1 MTKSERFLLSS
12 HRGGGGGSS
21 GSGSRRCSS
30 GWGGNPEQLLEPVVL
45 LPSAARKD
53 DRFRPTVPLLPAFFF
68 RLPCDY
74 FPNFANRCNFG
85 KPAAMSR
92 ADVDVGF
99 TLKVADKCK
108 ALGIACVCGKEEKM
122 EKKKKREW
130 GDLYSEYKKKK
141 APLNVHLD
149 GTQSRLSKIA
159 SAVACKVAVRVQV
172 DVGKRTVPSLFSF
185 GQRQPP
191 HVVKAAAALLLLLP
205 LPPPPGAAA
214 GRRVVDHTF
223 PSATNTM
230 VLPDT
235 LGNL

>member
-1 MTKSERFLLSS
+1 M
-12 HRGGGGGSS
+12 
-21 GSGSRRCSS
+21 
-30 GWGGNPEQLLEPVVL
+30 
-45 LPSAARKD
+45 
-53 DRFRPTVPLLPAFFF
+53 
-68 RLPCDY
+68 
-74 FPNFANRCNFG
+74 
-85 KPAAMSR
+85 
-92 ADVDVGF
+92 
-99 TLKVADKCK
+99 
-108 ALGIACVCGKEEKM
+108 
-122 EKKKKREW
+122 
-130 GDLYSEYKKKK
+130 
-141 APLNVHLD
+141 HLD
-149 GTQSRLSKIA
+149 GTQSRLSEIA

-223 PSATNTM
+223 PSATNTI